1 MADPSEEDHISTGT
15 SSLGR
20 GAGGGAGG
28 GAGARLVLRCE
39 GGASFGT
46 AFDGGMAPATA
57 LDWLAPPPWGASH
70 MPAAALPMA
79 AAAVAVALVEARLG
93 ARLDSRLDER
103 TLEARL
109 VASDAWAR

>member
-1 MADPSEEDHISTGT
+1 MSTRAPSLAGA
-15 SSLGR
+15 GA

-28 GAGARLVLRCE
+28 RLALRCE
-39 GGASFGT
+39 GGASGGT

-93 ARLDSRLDER
+93 ARLVSRLDER
-103 TLEARL
+103 ILEARL
-109 VASDAWAR
+109 VASDV

>member
-1 MADPSEEDHISTGT
+1 MSTRAPSLAGT
-15 SSLGR
+15 
-20 GAGGGAGG
+20 GGGAGG
-28 GAGARLVLRCE
+28 RLALRCE
-39 GGASFGT
+39 GGASGGT

-79 AAAVAVALVEARLG
+79 AAAVALGLVEARLG

-109 VASDAWAR
+109 VASDA